1 MSIFRNIFGGL
12 KTTVV
17 GLFTG
22 IGAGAAAA
30 ATQFATNP
38 QTSDWKP
45 YAAAGAA
52 ALIPALVGAFA
63 KDPQPEPPAPA
74 KKVSDAIVLAGEAY
88 TAQKADEMIAKLQKE
103 LSNVP

>member
-1 MSIFRNIFGGL
+1 MSIFKNIFGGL

-38 QTSDWKP
+38 QTTDWKP

-52 ALIPALVGAFA
+52 ALIPAMVGAFS
-63 KDPQPEPPAPA
+63 KDPPAEPPPAA
-74 KKVSDAIVLAGEAY
+74 KKVADAITIAGEAY
-88 TAQKADEMIAKLQKE
+88 AAQKADEMIEKLQKE
-103 LSNVP
+103 LSNEP